1 HVQGLDVLCI
11 VIEHALSAGD
21 MPDRLEC
28 WSADFSN
35 SLRDWI
41 SHREKLLSVL
51 VEEQMVIA
59 EVRTTHG
66 QGKIFVFQLN
76 KFCLF
81 FFFVFKD
88 SLFPGRG
95 FSRPWLGRHGSAL
108 YRCASVRRLPPRGS
122 ANISRSS
129 DARRSMH

>member
-59 EVRTTHG
+59 EVRTTHVPVE
-66 QGKIFVFQLN
+66 IFGFQVEREHVSEN
-76 KFCLF
+76 GIHCSC
-81 FFFVFKD
+81 D
-88 SLFPGRG
+88 IPGRRSREIGRSFQRRVTPVQKFYG
-95 FSRPWLGRHGSAL
+95 FFRVSFLHYL
-108 YRCASVRRLPPRGS
+108 ILPVS
-122 ANISRSS
+122 IVLVF
-129 DARRSMH
+129 